1 MKALL
6 LAWWSV
12 LVTAGLATAA
22 PGATPTTPTT
32 PATSAPQTLTGVVI
46 RKEWTKSQ
54 ESWNAGGSEYYVLK
68 VDGDAL
74 PPAWRN
80 AREGVILRPSRRVPF
95 ARFADVVG
103 KRVRC
108 RGRFVAG
115 VAQVNPQDAMEQ
127 RPTSIPNPV
136 AGQRDAPVRGSGFRV
151 DAISLLK

>member
-1 MKALL
+1 VKALL

-22 PGATPTTPTT
+22 PGATPAT

-46 RKEWTKSQ
+46 RKEWTKSH

-80 AREGVILRPSRRVPF
+80 ALEGVILRPSKRVPF

-108 RGRFVAG
+108 RGRFVTG
-115 VAQVNPQDAMEQ
+115 VAEVVAENAMEQ

-151 DAISLLK
+151 DAITLLK

>member
-22 PGATPTTPTT
+22 PGATPTTP
-32 PATSAPQTLTGVVI
+32 ATSAPQTLTGVVI
-46 RKEWTKSQ
+46 RKQWTKSE

-74 PPAWRN
+74 PRAQRN
-80 AREGVILRPSRRVPF
+80 AREGVILRPSKRVPF

-115 VAQVNPQDAMEQ
+115 VAQIAEDRSMEQ
-127 RPTSIPNPV
+127 RPMSIPNPV
-136 AGQRDAPVRGSGFRV
+136 TGQRDIPVRGSGFRV
-151 DAISLLK
+151 DAMTLVN